1 MIGMGIYVDREYRR
15 ARGIGEDTGAHWQ
28 NYVRGVGEGY
38 DTTMD
43 VTPEQGRKINWDF
56 NNVVTHGKSTA
67 MLLALESVIGAK
79 ALASVHLKAV
89 KEWGGRRMDW
99 RDFQRMCEAES
110 GQDLEW
116 FFEQWA
122 RSSRSAMYKVAG
134 QECKPAADGFD
145 CTVSVGRAGTLLMPV
160 TVAARFADGSEQR
173 ARTERLAGLDT
184 LRFHAKAELKE
195 VVIEPDHAVI
205 LAAAPVQEELVV
217 REAARDMPYT
227 GAGARALEVLEQAK
241 KLKIEDAAVWRKLA
255 LTLYDGR
262 YYAEALDALQRLL
275 DKDPDTL
282 FFANVWQG
290 HILDLLGRRAEAVT
304 KYAEAAKVP
313 GSPRMQ
319 HSQYDMTIDK
329 AWVAERLKTP
339 FIRR

>member
-1 MIGMGIYVDREYRR
+1 
-15 ARGIGEDTGAHWQ
+15 
-28 NYVRGVGEGY
+28 
-38 DTTMD
+38 
-43 VTPEQGRKINWDF
+43 
-56 NNVVTHGKSTA
+56 
-67 MLLALESVIGAK
+67 
-79 ALASVHLKAV
+79 
-89 KEWGGRRMDW
+89 
-99 RDFQRMCEAES
+99 
-110 GQDLEW
+110 
-116 FFEQWA
+116 
-122 RSSRSAMYKVAG
+122 
-134 QECKPAADGFD
+134 
-145 CTVSVGRAGTLLMPV
+145 
-160 TVAARFADGSEQR
+160 
-173 ARTERLAGLDT
+173 
-184 LRFHAKAELKE
+184 
-195 VVIEPDHAVI
+195 
-205 LAAAPVQEELVV
+205 
-217 REAARDMPYT
+217 MPYT